1 MKNSSKTSGRIH
13 PDGKPYFLGPVGS
26 AEEIEIF
33 HDFIDWMEL
42 CGHNLDE
49 EPIASRLHPTT
60 QKFKRATAKEI
71 TMMLKEVG
79 ADHDLEGF
87 TGKSL
92 RGGAS
97 SAFTAAGY
105 SDSVI
110 LKSVGHKSLP
120 SNQHYQSGSLSAN
133 KYALGTGE
141 VISITDVRRTQAI
154 IKLTKDP
161 KTKRA

>member
-1 MKNSSKTSGRIH
+1 M
-13 PDGKPYFLGPVGS
+13 GPVGT

-42 CGHNLDE
+42 CGHDLDE
-49 EPIASRLHPTT
+49 ETIASRLHSTT
-60 QKFKRATAKEI
+60 HKFKRATAKEI
-71 TMMLKEVG
+71 TMMLKGVG

-92 RGGAS
+92 RWGAS

-110 LKSVGHKSLP
+110 LIPWGINL
-120 SNQHYQSGSLSAN
+120 YL
-133 KYALGTGE
+133 L
-141 VISITDVRRTQAI
+141 ISIISLVLSRLINMLWALA
-154 IKLTKDP
+154 KSSP
-161 KTKRA
+161 